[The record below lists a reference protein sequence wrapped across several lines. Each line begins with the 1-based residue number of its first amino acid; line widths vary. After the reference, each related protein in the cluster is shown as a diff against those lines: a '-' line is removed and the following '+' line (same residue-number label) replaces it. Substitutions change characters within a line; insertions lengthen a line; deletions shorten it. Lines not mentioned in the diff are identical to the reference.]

1 MRIRRRFA
9 LLFSSAILVFFL
21 FLYVLINYA
30 IPNEKP
36 KSMFILENKLKELQ
50 HNLNKH
56 AEEFDEIK
64 KQIDNLQTNQEKSQ
78 EQQLDGNDLVK
89 DSIIN
94 AGQWVADGGNSECS
108 SKHGD
113 VPGADIQMLDVYRDL
128 EFDNPNGGPWTQGW
142 RVEYDPHHW
151 NAHHKLKVF
160 VVPHSHNDPGWIKT
174 FDTYYEHDTKPI
186 LSNLLRHLDANENM
200 KFIWAEISYFSR
212 WYDELS
218 NDAKQRVKRIVQRKQ
233 LEFVTGG
240 WVMNDEANAHWISI
254 LQQLTEGLTW
264 LKVHLNTTPIS
275 SWAID
280 PFGYTPTMPYILKGS
295 GMKHLLI
302 QRTHYS
308 VKKLMAKNQ
317 NLEFRWRQI
326 WDRNGETDFFTH
338 MMPFYSY
345 DVPHTCGPDP
355 KVCCQF
361 DFKRLPGYGL
371 TCPWR
376 IAPQAIDDVNV
387 AKRAELI
394 VDQWRKKSVLYKT
407 RSVLI
412 PLGDDFRYSQSS
424 EWEAQRVN
432 YEKLFDYINNEPN
445 LHCHAK
451 FATLTDYFESVAQEK
466 DFGQFPS
473 LSGDFF
479 TYADKDDNYWSG
491 YFTSRPFHKRLDR
504 VLMNFLRSAEM
515 LHAWTPWE
523 NEAGFDGLL
532 RNARRA
538 LSLFQHHDGVTGTAK
553 DHVMK
558 DYAARMVD
566 AVSASKFII
575 QQAVY
580 KLLTKPSI
588 YHGDY
593 KFTYLNIDDSR
604 FPSPNENRPTIIIG
618 DEIPFKYVVVH
629 NSLPQ
634 ARVELVEFLVAKPF
648 VTVQDPEKN
657 TVPAQVSPVWSWH
670 RGGFTAYAPQ
680 ASTTKYRLTF
690 KATVPPMGLKVYT
703 ILSTNSAAESR
714 GVTYPKITIM
724 THTPFSLSLGDYPS
738 QVEFTTPKEV
748 SLHAP
753 DGAAVAFTNQ
763 GLLKSMTIDSNS
775 PTVPIH
781 LEFLKYGA
789 KKGPDR
795 SGAYLFMPD
804 GPAVPLLLG
813 NLTTLVIRGELESSV
828 STGLPFVIHDAIM
841 REDGL
846 EIRNLVDIGDMGN
859 TEIVMRFSTPINN
872 GEFFYTDLNG
882 FQVIKRQRFSKIP
895 LQANYYPVPTS
906 MFIEDDTF
914 RFTLLTAQSLGG
926 ASLKSGQMEIMQDR
940 RLNQDDNR
948 GLGQGVLDNQPIVNI
963 FKLILELR
971 ETCETLD
978 TKHPAGF
985 LTSNVHWQLTTLTYP
1000 MDKLVYHENDW
1011 VGMQGTFGENH
1022 EAVEKG
1028 IEVAVLRDLSHMPM
1042 PKVGKNYL
1050 GIVLRRTQVEKCS
1063 TDPNLEGN
1071 VNVRRL
1077 LGIEEGKDLFTA
1089 PLTLLKKETTVPSDE
1104 ITLCPM
1110 EAKAFIVGR

>member
-1 MRIRRRFA
+1 MRIRKRSA
-9 LLFSSAILVFFL
+9 LLLSSAIILFFL
-21 FLYVLINYA
+21 FLYVLINHA
-30 IPNEKP
+30 IPNDKP

-64 KQIDNLQTNQEKSQ
+64 KQIGNLHTNQKSQ

-94 AGQWVADGGNSECS
+94 AGQWGADGGNSECA
-108 SKHGD
+108 SKHGE
-113 VPGADIQMLDVYRDL
+113 VPWPNIQMLDVYREM

-174 FDTYYEHDTKPI
+174 FETYYEHDTKPI
-186 LSNLLRHLDANENM
+186 LTNLLRHLEANENM
-200 KFIWAEISYFSR
+200 KFIWAEISFFAR

-218 NDAKQRVKRIVQRKQ
+218 AEAKKKVKRIVQRKQ

-240 WVMNDEANAHWISI
+240 WVMNDEANAHWVAI
-254 LQQLTEGLTW
+254 LQQLTEGQTW
-264 LKVHLNTTPIS
+264 LKTNLNVTPTS

-308 VKKLMAKNQ
+308 VKKRMAKNKD
-317 NLEFRWRQI
+317 LEFRWRQI
-326 WDRNGETDFFTH
+326 WDSTGDTDFFTH

-355 KVCCQF
+355 KICCQF

-376 IAPQAIDDVNV
+376 IAPQAIDDNNV

-394 VDQWRKKSVLYKT
+394 VDQWRKKSVLYNT

-432 YEKLFDYINNEPN
+432 YEKLFEYINNEPSLN
-445 LHCHAK
+445 CHAQ
-451 FATLTDYFESVAQEK
+451 FATLTEYFDSVAKEK

-504 VLMNFLRSAEM
+504 VLMNYLRSAEM
-515 LHAWTPWE
+515 LHAWTTWDHE
-523 NEAGFDGLL
+523 SGFDGLL

-566 AVSASKFII
+566 AVRASKFVI

-588 YHGDY
+588 YQPDY
-593 KFTYLNIDDSR
+593 KFTYLNLDDSR
-604 FPSPNENRPTIIIG
+604 FPIPDESRPTIIIG
-618 DEIPFKYVVVH
+618 DEIPYKYVVVH

-634 ARVELVEFLVAKPF
+634 PREELVEFLIAKPF
-648 VTVQDPEKN
+648 VSIRDLDKN
-657 TVPAQVSPVWSWH
+657 VIPGQVSPVWSWH
-670 RGGFTAYAPQ
+670 RGGFTTYAPQ
-680 ASTTKYRLTF
+680 ASTTKYRMSF
-690 KATVPPMGLKVYT
+690 RASVPPMGLKVYM
-703 ILSTNSAAESR
+703 ILSANSAAESH
-714 GVTYPKITIM
+714 GITYPKITIM

-748 SLHAP
+748 SLHAEN
-753 DGAAVAFTNQ
+753 GASVAFTNQ
-763 GLLKSMTIDSNS
+763 GFLKSMTVDANA
-775 PTVPIH
+775 PTMPIH
-781 LEFLKYGA
+781 VEFMKYGA

-804 GPAVPLLLG
+804 GPAMPLFLG
-813 NLTTLVIRGELESSV
+813 NLTTLVSRGELESSV
-828 STGLPFVIHDAIM
+828 ATGLPFAIHEYIM
-841 REDGL
+841 RDDGL

-859 TEIVMRFSTPINN
+859 TEIVMRFLTPINS

-906 MFIEDDTF
+906 IFIEDETF
-914 RFTLLTAQSLGG
+914 RLTLLTAQSLGG
-926 ASLKSGQMEIMQDR
+926 SSLKSGQLEIMQDR

-948 GLGQGVLDNQPIVNI
+948 GLGQGVLDNQPITNI
-963 FKLILELR
+963 FRLVLELR
-971 ETCETLD
+971 DACATWD
-978 TKHPAGF
+978 SRYPGGF

-1000 MDKLVYHENDW
+1000 MDKLVFHENAW
-1011 VGMQGTFGENH
+1011 VGMLPTFGENH
-1022 EAVEKG
+1022 EPAEKG
-1028 IEVAVLRDLSHMPM
+1028 IEVAALRDLPHVS
-1042 PKVGKNYL
+1042 KGGKSTL
-1050 GIVLRRTQVEKCS
+1050 GIVLRRTQLEKCS

-1071 VNVRRL
+1071 VNLKRL
-1077 LGIEEGKDLFTA
+1077 FGIEENKDIFTA
-1089 PLTLLKKETTVPSDE
+1089 PLTLLKKETSVPSDE
-1104 ITLCPM
+1104 ITICPM
-1110 EAKAFIVGR
+1110 EMKAFIVGR